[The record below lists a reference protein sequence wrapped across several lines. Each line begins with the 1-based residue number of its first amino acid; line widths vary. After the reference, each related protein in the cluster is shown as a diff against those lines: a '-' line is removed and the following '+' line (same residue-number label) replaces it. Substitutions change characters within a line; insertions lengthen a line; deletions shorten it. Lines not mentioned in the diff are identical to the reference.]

1 MYFYDT
7 RQTLVIKRWGFAN
20 VARHSPQT
28 AGLRLRLRA
37 DADCASLAGL
47 WAASWREAMP
57 DIDFEARRP
66 WFLDHLRALEADGAI
81 TTCACDGLGRL
92 LGFVT
97 FDPVRAYLDQLA
109 VAPEAKGTG
118 AAKLL
123 LDEARRLSP
132 NGLVLDV
139 NQDNARALAFYAREG
154 FAKTAEGVNPR
165 SGLKTWRLRWPGAA

>member
-1 MYFYDT
+1 MPESKKSSNFFGACFD
-7 RQTLVIKRWGFAN
+7 
-20 VARHSPQT
+20 VARHRSQS
-28 AGLRLRLRA
+28 AGLRLRVRA

-57 DIDFEARRP
+57 DIDFAARRP
-66 WFLDHLRALEADGAI
+66 WFLDHLRELEADGAI
-81 TTCACDGLGRL
+81 TICAFDGLDRL

-97 FDPVRAYLDQLA
+97 FDPAKAYLDQLA

-123 LDEARRLSP
+123 LNEARRLSP

-154 FAKTAEGVNPR
+154 FAKIADGVNPR
-165 SGLKTWRLRWPGAA
+165 SGLKTQRLRWPGNA

>member
-1 MYFYDT
+1 M
-7 RQTLVIKRWGFAN
+7 
-20 VARHSPQT
+20 
-28 AGLRLRLRA
+28 RLRA
-37 DADCASLAGL
+37 RTDADCATLADV
-47 WAASWREAMP
+47 WVASWREAMP
-57 DIDFEARRP
+57 DIDFEQRRR
-66 WFLDHLRALEADGAI
+66 WFLDHLRGLEADGAI
-81 TTCACDGLGRL
+81 TICAFDGLNRL

-97 FDPVRAYLDQLA
+97 FDPATAYLDQLA

-123 LDEARRLSP
+123 LNEARRLSP

-165 SGLKTWRLRWPGAA
+165 SGLKTWRLRWPGNA

>member
-1 MYFYDT
+1 
-7 RQTLVIKRWGFAN
+7 L
-20 VARHSPQT
+20 ARRSSQI
-28 AGLRLRLRA
+28 AGLRLRVRA
-37 DADCASLAGL
+37 DADCASVADL
-47 WAASWREAMP
+47 WMASWREAMP

-81 TTCACDGLGRL
+81 TICAFDGLNRL

-97 FDPVRAYLDQLA
+97 FDPANAYLDQLA
-109 VAPEAKGTG
+109 IAPEAKGTG

-123 LDEARRLSP
+123 LDEARRVSP

-139 NQDNARALAFYAREG
+139 NQDNARALAFYTREG

-165 SGLKTWRLRWPGAA
+165 SGLKTWRLRWPRNA

>member
-1 MYFYDT
+1 M
-7 RQTLVIKRWGFAN
+7 
-20 VARHSPQT
+20 ARRSSKIAELH
-28 AGLRLRLRA
+28 LRDRA
-37 DADCASLAGL
+37 DADCASVADL
-47 WAASWREAMP
+47 WMASWQEAMP

-81 TTCACDGLGRL
+81 TICAFDGLNRL

-97 FDPVRAYLDQLA
+97 FDPANAYLDQLA
-109 VAPEAKGTG
+109 IAPEAKGTG

-123 LDEARRLSP
+123 LNAARRISP

-154 FAKTAEGVNPR
+154 FTKTAEGVNPR
-165 SGLKTWRLRWPGAA
+165 SGLKTWRLRWPENA

>member
-1 MYFYDT
+1 
-7 RQTLVIKRWGFAN
+7 L
-20 VARHSPQT
+20 ARRSSQI
-28 AGLRLRLRA
+28 AGLRLRARA
-37 DADCASLAGL
+37 DADCASVADL
-47 WAASWREAMP
+47 WMASWREAMP

-66 WFLDHLRALEADGAI
+66 WFLDYLRALEADGAI
-81 TTCACDGLGRL
+81 TICAFDGLNRL

-97 FDPVRAYLDQLA
+97 FDPANAYLDQLA
-109 VAPEAKGTG
+109 IAPEAKGTG

-123 LDEARRLSP
+123 LNEARRISP

-165 SGLKTWRLRWPGAA
+165 SGLKTWRLRWPGNA

>member
-1 MYFYDT
+1 M
-7 RQTLVIKRWGFAN
+7 KRWDLRN

-28 AGLRLRLRA
+28 AELHLRIRT

-47 WAASWREAMP
+47 WVASWREAMP

-66 WFLDHLRALEADGAI
+66 WFLDHLRALEAAGAI
-81 TTCACDGLGRL
+81 TICAFDGSNRL
-92 LGFVT
+92 FGCVT
-97 FDPVRAYLDQLA
+97 FDPATAYLDQLA

-123 LDEARRLSP
+123 LNEARRLSP

-165 SGLKTWRLRWPGAA
+165 SGLKTWRLRWPGTA